1 MSEPETIEL
10 RRYPSRKLYNK
21 NSSSY
26 VRLPEVAEMVRKGA
40 NVRVED
46 TETGED
52 VTRAVLLQIIME
64 QEGHA
69 TGAMLSAD
77 LMMDMIRLHQAK
89 ASEMMTGLFELFG
102 EHIAPV
108 KLRHS
113 NLSYRR
119 LVSGAREYVLSQPD
133 RVISVTDLCE
143 ALYVSRRTLQ
153 NAFRAVLGIC
163 PVNYLKALRLN
174 AVRRTLR
181 DRDSGFRTVQDV
193 AARWGFWHMSQF
205 AVDYRQLFGE
215 RPSETIK
222 RRNA

>member
-77 LMMDMIRLHQAK
+77 LMMDMIRLHQSK
-89 ASEMMTGLFELFG
+89 ASEMMTGLFEQSVAFIRSQQ
-102 EHIAPV
+102 EQIA
-108 KLRHS
+108 S
-113 NLSYRR
+113 QM
-119 LVSGAREYVLSQPD
+119 SGAMSGAITQPWNVFDPAAMQEMQREYQKKLSSFWSGAMPGMNMPGMPGMPSAAPKKAETSEPASD
-133 RVISVTDLCE
+133 AAE
-143 ALYVSRRTLQ
+143 
-153 NAFRAVLGIC
+153 
-163 PVNYLKALRLN
+163 LKALRARLEE
-174 AVRRTLR
+174 LEKK
-181 DRDSGFRTVQDV
+181 
-193 AARWGFWHMSQF
+193 AA
-205 AVDYRQLFGE
+205 
-215 RPSETIK
+215 K
-222 RRNA
+222 K

>member
-77 LMMDMIRLHQAK
+77 LMMDMIRLHQSK
-89 ASEMMTGLFELFG
+89 ASEMMTGLFEQSVAFIRSQQ
-102 EHIAPV
+102 EQIA
-108 KLRHS
+108 S
-113 NLSYRR
+113 QMTGAM
-119 LVSGAREYVLSQPD
+119 SGAITQPWNVFDPAAMQEMQREYQKKLFSFWSGAMPGMNMPGMPGAAPKKP
-133 RVISVTDLCE
+133 E
-143 ALYVSRRTLQ
+143 ASEPA
-153 NAFRAVLGIC
+153 NDAAE
-163 PVNYLKALRLN
+163 LKALRARLEE
-174 AVRRTLR
+174 LEKK
-181 DRDSGFRTVQDV
+181 
-193 AARWGFWHMSQF
+193 AA
-205 AVDYRQLFGE
+205 
-215 RPSETIK
+215 K
-222 RRNA
+222 K